1 MADIF
6 ISYAKEDRDKAR
18 ELARLLEERHWTVW
32 WDRQIEIGQ
41 SFDKVIER
49 ELRACSCA
57 IVLWTTLSLE
67 SDWVRGEARSAARR
81 HILVPILAEDVEPPL
96 EFSALQAADLTTWTD
111 VATHAEFQKVVR
123 RIEQLTAASHSGST
137 QPPRVRHPVAGSDS
151 IRRASAHEE
160 SRRWSSS
167 KRIAGVAVVIVVALA
182 GGTLYWT
189 APSAPAPAS
198 TPPTSTP
205 QSSPETQS
213 PGPAATDSPKAPV
226 ASTGTPPRQSAAKP
240 QVSQGKA
247 APVPQPPASTTSKS
261 REAEP
266 PQSIASKTG
275 RDPEPP
281 PDQPRVRKVD
291 LPGFNLSINQAN
303 YFNSKEFEIDDLDL
317 ARDFLI
323 DFDIRST
330 RGGGSTRYGI
340 AWNFQPDD
348 FLLFTL
354 HSIGSGYY
362 SIGPGRSRSYRPFSR
377 YSEGFIAIN
386 AERDF
391 DVIQFKRRGD
401 ELIFSVNRREVW
413 RTTEFRVLS
422 KRFAFWVADSTDAV
436 IRSYAV
442 QQ

>member
-41 SFDKVIER
+41 SFAKVIEQ

-57 IVLWTTLSLE
+57 IVLWTPRSVA
-67 SDWVRGEARSAARR
+67 SDWVMDEARLAKTR
-81 HILVPILAEDVEPPL
+81 HVLVPILAEDVELLPL
-96 EFSALQAADLTTWTD
+96 EFSGLQAADLTTWTD
-111 VATHAEFQKVVR
+111 VANHAEFQKVVR

-137 QPPRVRHPVAGSDS
+137 QPPRVRPVAGSDR
-151 IRRASAHEE
+151 IRHASAHQE
-160 SRRWSSS
+160 SRLSPRSSS
-167 KRIAGVAVVIVVALA
+167 TRIGAAVVVVAALA
-182 GGTLYWT
+182 GGTLYW
-189 APSAPAPAS
+189 ASRSAPGPAS
-198 TPPTSTP
+198 TP
-205 QSSPETQS
+205 QLSPETQS
-213 PGPAATDSPKAPV
+213 PGPAAADSSKAPV
-226 ASTGTPPRQSAAKP
+226 APTDTPPRQSAAKP
-240 QVSQGKA
+240 QISQGKTA
-247 APVPQPPASTTSKS
+247 SAPQPPASTTSKS
-261 REAEP
+261 RETEP
-266 PQSIASKTG
+266 PESTASKTG

-281 PDQPRVRKVD
+281 SDQPRVRKFD
-291 LPGFNLSINQAN
+291 LPGFNLSINQEN
-303 YFNSKEFEIDDLDL
+303 YFNSKDFEIDDLDL

-323 DFDIRST
+323 DFDVKST
-330 RGGGSTRYGI
+330 RAGGSTRYGI

-377 YSEGFIAIN
+377 YSEGFISIN

>member
-57 IVLWTTLSLE
+57 IVLWTTRSLE

-96 EFSALQAADLTTWTD
+96 EFSALQAADLTSWTD
-111 VATHAEFQKVVR
+111 VASHPEFEKVVR
-123 RIEQLTAASHSGST
+123 RIQQLAAGSRPEQTPA
-137 QPPRVRHPVAGSDS
+137 PRVRPVAGSDR
-151 IRRASAHEE
+151 IRHASAHKE
-160 SRRWSSS
+160 SRLSPRSSS
-167 KRIAGVAVVIVVALA
+167 TRIGAAVVVVAALA
-182 GGTLYWT
+182 GGTLYW
-189 APSAPAPAS
+189 ASRSAPG
-198 TPPTSTP
+198 PTSTP
-205 QSSPETQS
+205 QLSPETQS
-213 PGPAATDSPKAPV
+213 PGPAAADSPKAPV
-226 ASTGTPPRQSAAKP
+226 APTATPPRQSAAKP
-240 QVSQGKA
+240 QTSQGKA
-247 APVPQPPASTTSKS
+247 AAVPQPPASTTSKS
-261 REAEP
+261 RETEP
-266 PQSIASKTG
+266 PESTASKTG

-281 PDQPRVRKVD
+281 SDQPRVRKFD
-291 LPGFNLSINQAN
+291 LPGFNLSINQEN
-303 YFNSKEFEIDDLDL
+303 YFNSKDFEIDDLDL

-323 DFDIRST
+323 DFDVKST
-330 RGGGSTRYGI
+330 RAGGSTRYGI

-377 YSEGFIAIN
+377 YSEGFIIIN

-436 IRSYAV
+436 MRSYAV